1 MSLLCSRLRLLRIK
15 ATFLFPPNSVSVFF
29 IQLQGAGKT
38 KILASNNG
46 EFFVLVLF
54 SFSPSLKSK
63 MAWSLEVHISSRKEQ
78 FLKKHFLF
86 DQRSRKWR
94 PYETVSGRMFC
105 SCSQSLPPWSQGTCR
120 SVCFNW
126 SIGSF
131 NRAAFPPSRAHV
143 LEQCL
148 EIGNTE

>member
-1 MSLLCSRLRLLRIK
+1 MEGMGIVPE
-15 ATFLFPPNSVSVFF
+15 AVFPLNSVSIFF
-29 IQLQGAGKT
+29 HWLWWAEKA
-38 KILASNNG
+38 KILASNKG
-46 EFFVLVLF
+46 EFSVSVLF

-63 MAWSLEVHISSRKEQ
+63 MAWSPEVHISSRKEQ
-78 FLKKHFLF
+78 SLKKHFLF

-105 SCSQSLPPWSQGTCR
+105 SCSQSLPPWPQGTCR

-126 SIGSF
+126 SIGGS
-131 NRAAFPPSRAHV
+131 NRAAFPPSCAHV